1 MMAKASKEK
10 LEYIKQWR
18 ADNPDKVL
26 ANARRHRKNNLEKV
40 RESARNYARN
50 NMDKIEAWQKSNLD
64 KVKQYQKNFHENN
77 PEAIKM
83 SWNKW
88 YKNTRN
94 PEKERQK
101 QRDYYARHPEKSK
114 ERRHN
119 KRLAI
124 PDFLVGCPIEKKA
137 LNKIYKL
144 SVFQSK
150 KFGVPYHVDHIW
162 PLNDGGPH
170 WSGNLQILLATIN
183 IKKGA
188 KVCPIQKKQIQIKL
202 KEAKSNA

>member
-1 MMAKASKEK
+1 MAKTSKEK

-18 ADNPDKVL
+18 ADNPEKVL

-40 RESARNYARN
+40 RESARKYARN
-50 NMDKIEAWQKSNLD
+50 NMDKIEAWQKSNPD
-64 KVKQYQKNFHENN
+64 KVKQYQKKCRKNN
-77 PEAIKM
+77 QKAIKM
-83 SWNKW
+83 SWDKW

-137 LNKIYKL
+137 LNKVYKL
-144 SVFQSK
+144 CIAQSK
-150 KFGVPYHVDHIW
+150 KLGVQHHVDHMW
-162 PLNDGGPH
+162 PLSDGGPH
-170 WSGNLQILLATIN
+170 WSGNLQILTQDENLS
-183 IKKGA
+183 KGA
-188 KVCPIQKKQIQIKL
+188 KVCPIIKKQIQL
-202 KEAKSNA
+202 NLEEARLL